1 MIQDNIAR
9 ISGKIDAVCR
19 RIGRNPDEITFIAVT
34 KFADI
39 PEIKEVIAAGL
50 THIGENK
57 VQDAQRKFPAFE
69 NSQIKVTRHMIGH
82 LQTNKV
88 KQALEVF
95 DCIQSVDSLNLAVAI
110 EPQAAKLNKD
120 IDILV
125 QVNTAGEKQK
135 FGITPSE
142 VSALIERIVEL
153 KHVHLQGLMTIA
165 PFVEDREIIRRCFR
179 DLRILRDEISG
190 RFSAEHSITMKYLSM
205 GMTEDYDIALE
216 EGANMIRIGRAV
228 FSN

>member
-1 MIQDNIAR
+1 M
-9 ISGKIDAVCR
+9 
-19 RIGRNPDEITFIAVT
+19 
-34 KFADI
+34 
-39 PEIKEVIAAGL
+39 
-50 THIGENK
+50 
-57 VQDAQRKFPAFE
+57 
-69 NSQIKVTRHMIGH
+69 
-82 LQTNKV
+82 
-88 KQALEVF
+88 
-95 DCIQSVDSLNLAVAI
+95 DSLNLAVAI
-110 EPQAAKLNKD
+110 ETQAAKLNKD